1 MKITQ
6 ITMQDRGGLLYK
18 IQVDYYARQRWITM
32 QDRGGLLCKIEVD
45 YYARQL
51 SKGSRGQCRSIIEL
65 QHWTMAYNTNY
76 V

>member
-18 IQVDYYARQRWITM
+18 IQVDYYAIQRWNTM

-45 YYARQL
+45 YYARKRWITMQDSL
-51 SKGSRGQCRSIIEL
+51 VKGHGDNVDL
-65 QHWTMAYNTNY
+65 
-76 V
+76 